1 MSAARG
7 TFGDA
12 AERVMLRNSMPPS
25 HARLARA
32 IEGWRKLPR
41 ATRAHLTEYLEDDI
55 KERRESEDC
64 TPSDEWLKSNVAA
77 LELLRAVAGW
87 KP

>member
-1 MSAARG
+1 MSARP
-7 TFGDA
+7 
-12 AERVMLRNSMPPS
+12 LPPS

-32 IEGWRKLPR
+32 IEGWRKLPKS
-41 ATRAHLTEYLEDDI
+41 TRVHLTEYLEDDI
-55 KERRESEDC
+55 KERREAEDR
-64 TPSDEWLKSNVAA
+64 DVDDQWLKSNVVA